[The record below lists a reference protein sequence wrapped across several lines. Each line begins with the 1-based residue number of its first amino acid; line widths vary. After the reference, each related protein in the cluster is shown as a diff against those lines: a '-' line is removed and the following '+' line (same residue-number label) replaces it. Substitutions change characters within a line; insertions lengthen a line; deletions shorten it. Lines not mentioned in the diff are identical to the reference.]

1 MRVATLVPPMPGYT
15 IADLEIAGPLSK
27 AELYNAINDGS
38 LVARKRGKKTII
50 LPVDWENFLN
60 GLPRAGVDVPLT
72 EPEQLRSSN
81 KTGRVQK
88 AV

>member
-1 MRVATLVPPMPGYT
+1 MRAAAMVPPMPGYT

-38 LVARKRGKKTII
+38 LIARKRGKKTIV
-50 LPVDWENFLN
+50 LPADWENFLT
-60 GLPRAGVDVPLT
+60 GLPRAVIDVPLV
-72 EPEQLRSSN
+72 EPKSLRDSN
-81 KTGRVQK
+81 KTGGAQK